1 MTGRY
6 LHEVEVSH
14 IAKQFG
20 ATQAVADVSFA
31 VAPGEI
37 FGLLGPNGAGK
48 TTTIRMILDIFKP
61 DSGSVSILGGAMTDA
76 KKDRIGY
83 MPEERGLYQNVALE
97 RCLVYLATLKG
108 LSPAEARRRLGPL
121 LDRFDLTA
129 HRGKKIK
136 DLSKGMQQKAQ
147 IVSTILHRPQLIIVD
162 EPFAGLD
169 PINTQLV
176 KELLQE
182 QSREGAAIL
191 MSTHQMHQVEA
202 LCDRIVLIN
211 EGCNVLYGRLDEIRR
226 QYAGGALVVQVGD
239 TGELP
244 SLAGVEQVMPH
255 NSAAKL
261 ILAPG
266 VTSQQILEQLVSA
279 HVPLDRFEIAL
290 PTLDEIFIRTVSAGQ
305 PAEEADHD

>member
-1 MTGRY
+1 V
-6 LHEVEVSH
+6 HEVEVSRV
-14 IAKQFG
+14 AKQFG
-20 ATQAVADVSFA
+20 ATQAVTDVSFT
-31 VAPGEI
+31 VARGEI

-61 DSGSVSILGGAMTDA
+61 DGGSVSILGGAMTDA

-83 MPEERGLYQNVALE
+83 MPEERGLYQDVALE
-97 RCLVYLATLKG
+97 RCLIYLATLKG
-108 LSPAEARRRLGPL
+108 VPPAEARRRLGPL
-121 LDRFDLTA
+121 LDRFDLAA

-136 DLSKGMQQKAQ
+136 ELSKGMQQKAQ
-147 IVSTILHRPQLIIVD
+147 IISTLLHRPQLMIVD

-176 KELLQE
+176 KDLLQE
-182 QSREGAAIL
+182 QSQEGAAIL

-202 LCDRIVLIN
+202 MCDRIVLIN
-211 EGCNVLYGRLDEIRR
+211 EGRNVLYGRLDEIRR
-226 QYAGGALVVQVGD
+226 QYAGGALLVQVGD

-244 SLAGVEQVMPH
+244 SLVGVEQVMPH
-255 NSAAKL
+255 NDAAKL

-279 HVPLDRFEIAL
+279 RVPLDRFEIAM
-290 PTLDEIFIRTVSAGQ
+290 PTLDEIFIRMVSAGRT
-305 PAEEADHD
+305 AEEADHA